1 MSGSVRPRE
10 GLGLRGGYHSP
21 QLDVEV
27 RLNTNESP
35 FPPPAEFLDRFEAR
49 VRKLALNR
57 YPDRGYAAVRE
68 ALAERLGVTPGQLF
82 CANGSNEVLLT
93 LALGFG
99 GSGRRSLVFEPTYSL
114 HHHIATL
121 VGGEVVTRLRDD
133 GYRIVLDDEI
143 RSTLGE
149 MDVVYLCSPNNPTGI
164 VESASVIE
172 EVVARAGNLVVVD
185 EAYSDFARSSRLP
198 ADALAANVVSV
209 RTFSKW
215 YSLAGLRFGFSV
227 SSPEIVD
234 VLDEV
239 VLPYHFDQVKQAAV
253 LAALELS
260 DLFDERAAALANL
273 RTALAT
279 ELRALGVSVSD
290 SETNFMLLSFPG
302 RDPEVIWRALVD
314 RSILLRN
321 TAGWPHLPPSLRVTV
336 GTKEENARLVEAL
349 AELLA
354 DGR

>member
-1 MSGSVRPRE
+1 LS
-10 GLGLRGGYHSP
+10 
-21 QLDVEV
+21 
-27 RLNTNESP
+27 
-35 FPPPAEFLDRFEAR
+35 
-49 VRKLALNR
+49 LNR
-57 YPDRGYAAVRE
+57 YPDRGYRAVRE
-68 ALAERLGVTPGQLF
+68 ALAERLEVEPGQVF

-99 GSGRRSLVFEPTYSL
+99 GVGRRSLVFEPTYSL
-114 HHHIATL
+114 HHHIASL
-121 VGGEVVTRLRDD
+121 VGGEVVTRLRDAE
-133 GYRIVLDDEI
+133 YRITLNDEI
-143 RSTLGE
+143 RHTLNE
-149 MDVVYLCSPNNPTGI
+149 SDVVYLCSPNNPTGI
-164 VESASVIE
+164 VESSSVIK
-172 EVVARAGNLVVVD
+172 EVVEGAANLVIVD
-185 EAYSDFARSSRLP
+185 EAYSDFARASRLP
-198 ADALAANVVSV
+198 ADALAPNVVSV

-227 SSPEIVD
+227 SAPEIVD

-260 DLFDERAAALANL
+260 ALFDERSATLASL
-273 RTALAT
+273 RI
-279 ELRALGVSVSD
+279 ELRSELIRLGVSATD

-302 RDPEVIWRALVD
+302 RDPEAIWRQLVD

-349 AELLA
+349 AELLSH
-354 DGR
+354 GG